1 MDLPFSLPSTYR
13 LASSRTWGRTQGLTV
28 TPTGP
33 AEGRREFM
41 SFRQGFYLS
50 LGHVT
55 HLAESREIY
64 RGGDFIKLHFR
75 LEGESRVGQ
84 CGTPAAPAA
93 QAVEGMSVSTLL
105 QPAGAAKEE
114 IFGGQVRERSVTLCC
129 SRGFLAEHLGLP
141 PQGTLG
147 GPFGTFMR
155 APPERFELSRFPLS
169 APQRD
174 IVAGLLDHTHD
185 DTFRALYAEA
195 KAFELLHGFLAA
207 HHHDDTPAQ
216 GDPQATAMRE
226 RLAPV
231 RAYIDTHLDQ
241 ALELRDLAQ
250 RFGLSE
256 SRLSRGFR
264 QGFDM
269 SLFDYVTRR
278 RLTQARTLLEN
289 GRLSVTQVA
298 LEVGYGHAANFST
311 AFRRHFGI
319 SPRAVWKGRA
329 TRPLRHP
336 PD

>member
-1 MDLPFSLPSTYR
+1 MELPFSLPSTYR
-13 LASSRTWGRTQGLTV
+13 LASSRNWGRTQGLTV

-41 SFRQGFYLS
+41 CFRQGFYLS
-50 LGHVT
+50 LGQVT
-55 HLAESREIY
+55 HLEESREIY

-84 CGTPAAPAA
+84 CGAPAA
-93 QAVEGMSVSTLL
+93 QTVGGMSVSTLL

-114 IFGGQVRERSVTLCC
+114 MFGGQVRERSVTLCC

-141 PQGTLG
+141 PQGATLG

-169 APQRD
+169 AAQHG
-174 IVAGLLDHTHD
+174 IVAALLDHAQD
-185 DTFRALYAEA
+185 DTFRGLFAEA

-207 HHHDDTPAQ
+207 GHHVEATVD
-216 GDPQATAMRE
+216 DPQATAMRE

-231 RAYIDTHLDQ
+231 RAYIDAHLDQ
-241 ALELRDLAQ
+241 ALETRDIAQ

-256 SRLSRGFR
+256 SRLQRGFR

-269 SLFDYVTRR
+269 SMFDYVTRQ
-278 RLTQARTLLEN
+278 RLTQARSLLEN

-319 SPRAVWKGRA
+319 SPRAVRMDRA
-329 TRPLRHP
+329 PRPVRPFHN
-336 PD
+336 